1 MKPSGV
7 ITLLTDFGLT
17 DPYVGVMKG
26 AILGRFRQATLVDL
40 THGIPP
46 QDIAGAGFWIERSYR
61 WFPPGTVHLV
71 VVDPGVGSGREPLAL
86 EVDDHLFVGPDN
98 GVLTAVLGHPGL
110 KRAHRIDASRLG
122 VERLSATFHGR
133 DLFGPAAAVLA
144 GSSDGDL
151 DLVGP
156 SREPPAA
163 FVREGPASARDGV
176 HGRIHGSIHG
186 SLSGSVV
193 VTDHFGNLIT
203 DIPSAELPSEG
214 PWRVRLGGRSLNVV
228 RTYADAQ
235 PGQCVALVGSF
246 ETLELA
252 ARDASAAELLGAGPG
267 DLVSIE
273 AG

>member
-1 MKPSGV
+1 MTPSGV
-7 ITLLTDFGLT
+7 ITLLTDFGVK

-26 AILGRFRQATLVDL
+26 AILSRFRQATLVDL
-40 THGIPP
+40 THAIPP
-46 QDIAGAGFWIERSYR
+46 QDIAAAGFWIERSYR

-71 VVDPGVGSGREPLAL
+71 VVDPGVGSTRDPLAL
-86 EVDDHLFVGPDN
+86 EVDGHLFVGPDN
-98 GVLTAVLGHPGL
+98 GVFAAVLGHPG
-110 KRAHRIDASRLG
+110 ASEVHRIDPEVLAI
-122 VERLSATFHGR
+122 EQLSATFHGR

-151 DLVGP
+151 ERVGP
-156 SREPPAA
+156 SREPPSA
-163 FVREGPASARDGV
+163 FMRTPIGADNGGV

-203 DIPSAELPSEG
+203 DIPEAELPSAG
-214 PWRVRLGGRSLNVV
+214 PWRVRLGGRALAVV
-228 RTYADAQ
+228 RTYADAE

-246 ETLELA
+246 GTLEVA
-252 ARDASAAELLGAGPG
+252 ARNASAAELLGAGPG

-273 AG
+273 T